1 MPRIPVRVEPYSSPS
16 KQHRHY
22 KCKRDQVLRAL
33 GKAAYINGSQFAI
46 MWVSARGDVET
57 YASDAFQ
64 GRLDDWFEGTGIAD
78 EARRLA
84 CAHRAPQLPPP
95 PPPEDE
101 PEADTSADL
110 SISTDDPFL
119 DTWSSIGQ
127 NAQLASED
135 IHTPVTVPSASTP
148 VQPSTHATPATGA
161 PPAHSI
167 VLRDEHARTEFYQL
181 RFSQLQQVM
190 CKMVAKAWIKVIE
203 PKKQTR
209 CPYNKGEDGRP
220 AWWPAEVRHKEP
232 DHLMKP
238 ERHALLLSLLR
249 CGVVRIAR
257 LQLATA
263 EVVALIKAGKV
274 SLLMDV
280 YRLAREEER
289 LRDEG
294 TDSNTPVTISVST
307 TKGWDVANS
316 CLLASSDPEVHGSPD
331 TFSDTPDMQ
340 IRRAPKRR
348 ALSTHDENTQSPVPM
363 WPKSEEECTPLAP
376 FTVPLSP
383 QPPLRSHTIHEP
395 AHDMSNVLLTH
406 QQRMALLYGNMH
418 MRRSVSVAGAPPAR
432 QSVPPEWDMPRAP
445 LLDTSAATAS
455 PEPHSAPLDGHLWSF
470 APTPGLAPQPPQP
483 RLAVPGQMYM
493 PNMPVTTPEA
503 SFTSFDSSLGHPS
516 TPLTPSFPLPLQCD
530 LGSSSQFVQQ
540 PKFRPPMI
548 LSDTTNLM
556 AHKPTGQLPPGS
568 MPLDTLRWHPQ

>member
-64 GRLDDWFEGTGIAD
+64 GRLEDWFKGTGIAS

-84 CAHRAPQLPPP
+84 SAHRTQPLL
-95 PPPEDE
+95 PPEDE
-101 PEADTSADL
+101 PEADTSAEL

-119 DTWSSIGQ
+119 DTWSSMGQ
-127 NAQLASED
+127 NAQLTSED
-135 IHTPVTVPSASTP
+135 IHTPVTAPSTSTP
-148 VQPSTHATPATGA
+148 VQTNTHATSATA
-161 PPAHSI
+161 PPAHQI
-167 VLRDEHARTEFYQL
+167 VLRDEQARTEFYQL

-190 CKMVAKAWIKVIE
+190 CKMIAKAWIKVIE

-220 AWWPAEVRHKEP
+220 TWWPAEVRHKEP

-238 ERHALLLSLLR
+238 ERHTLLLSLLR

-294 TDSNTPVTISVST
+294 ADFNTPITINVST
-307 TKGWDVANS
+307 IKGWDVANS
-316 CLLASSDPEVHGSPD
+316 CILAASIPEVHGSPD
-331 TFSDTPDMQ
+331 ALGDTPDIQ
-340 IRRAPKRR
+340 IHRPPKFRAFT
-348 ALSTHDENTQSPVPM
+348 AHHENAQSPVPM
-363 WPKSEEECTPLAP
+363 WPKTEEACTPIAP
-376 FTVPLSP
+376 FTVQLSP
-383 QPPLRSHTIHEP
+383 ELPLRSHTIHEP
-395 AHDMSNVLLTH
+395 AHDMTNVLLTH
-406 QQRMALLYGNMH
+406 QQRMALLYGDMH
-418 MRRSVSVAGAPPAR
+418 MRRSASVAGAPAAR
-432 QSVPPEWDMPRAP
+432 QSVPPGWDLSRAP
-445 LLDTSAATAS
+445 LLDTSVATAS
-455 PEPHSAPLDGHLWSF
+455 PEPHSAPLDGHMWSL
-470 APTPGLAPQPPQP
+470 APTTGLAAQPPQP

-493 PNMPVTTPEA
+493 PVTTPEA
-503 SFTSFDSSLGHPS
+503 SFTSFESSLGHS
-516 TPLTPSFPLPLQCD
+516 GTPLTPSFSLPLQCD
-530 LGSSSQFVQQ
+530 LSGSSHFVQQ
-540 PKFRPPMI
+540 PKFRPSMI

-556 AHKPTGQLPPGS
+556 AHKPAGQLPPGS
-568 MPLDTLRWHPQ
+568 MPLDTLRWQSQ